1 VIADIRRGDY
11 TTVIV
16 TDSSRLDRQED
27 VWAQLEIVMQIR
39 LAGGVVESIAEPQ
52 FGKDDFGSLV
62 TTVVA
67 QKTNAEK
74 SRKIKDDTYRKMRVI
89 KANNAHRGTLPVWW
103 ATKGERYNKQAY
115 CTDPIKVRDVYERA
129 ANGESMS
136 SIAKVYDLYAQRVKT
151 LLMFT
156 ANYTGVINCQ
166 YTHEDLAEHWQHQ
179 VTPIVDSELWHNAN
193 RARKSPK
200 RSGRRTQHWIS
211 GVIDCPECGYP
222 MYLKDRPAGPM
233 LYCSGPRKTWTPCGR
248 FKGCSATPIMQK
260 LDSMFRESDTPLLAY
275 QRVTGNQHELD
286 ELEATLDSLQATLS
300 TVTDRQAR
308 RDAISAIEAAEDQIE
323 AFTVV
328 PDTFDYAPTGK
339 TLADLWAEEA
349 NRHSMLKAIKQ
360 TMGLDFYPPDDI
372 YLGVIP
378 SETVTDGIV
387 DLGGGICFRL
397 A

>member
-1 VIADIRRGDY
+1 
-11 TTVIV
+11 
-16 TDSSRLDRQED
+16 LDRQED

-39 LAGGVVESIAEPQ
+39 LAGGVVESIAEPS

-74 SRKIKDDTYRKMRVI
+74 SKKIKDDTFRKMRVI
-89 KANNAHRGTLPVWW
+89 MANKAFRGTLPVWW

-115 CTDPIKVRDVYERA
+115 CTDPAKVRDVYERA
-129 ANGESMS
+129 ADGDSMS
-136 SIAKVYDLYAQRVKT
+136 SISRVHDLYAQRVKT
-151 LLMFT
+151 LLMLK
-156 ANYTGVINCQ
+156 ANYTGLIDCQ
-166 YTHEDLAEHWQHQ
+166 YTHDGVTEHWQHK
-179 VTPIVDSELWHNAN
+179 VEPIVDSELWHRAN
-193 RARKSPK
+193 RARKTPN
-200 RSGRRTQHWIS
+200 RGGRISHHWIS
-211 GVIDCPECGYP
+211 GIIDCPECGYP
-222 MYLKDRPAGPM
+222 MYLKNKSSGSM
-233 LYCSGPRKTWTPCGR
+233 LYCSGPRKTWTPCGL
-248 FKGCSATPIMQK
+248 FKGAPAQPIMNKLDARLSGDETPI
-260 LDSMFRESDTPLLAY
+260 LAF
-275 QRVTGNQHELD
+275 QRVSGNQHELD
-286 ELEATLDSLQATLS
+286 ELEATLDSMQATLS
-300 TVTDRQAR
+300 AVTDRQAR
-308 RDAISAIEAAEDQIE
+308 RDALDAIEAAEDRIE
-323 AFTVV
+323 AFTVI
-328 PDTFDYAPTGK
+328 PDSFDYAPTGK